1 MAVKKVIFRLREQDE
16 EIPNETENQQEQ
28 TTEDVG
34 EHETLPDETLS
45 FDALTNMINTVR
57 DCPGLLAMDDEDKRE
72 IWPVVKRSLAKYAG
86 RLQGMNLNNFRNYFR
101 S

>member
-16 EIPNETENQQEQ
+16 ETQNAEENPQEQ
-28 TTEDVG
+28 PAEEMAD
-34 EHETLPDETLS
+34 ETLPDETLA
-45 FDALTNMINTVR
+45 FDALINMITTVR
-57 DCPGLLAMDDEDKRE
+57 DNPGVLAMDDEDKRE

-86 RLQGMNLNNFRNYFR
+86 RLQGMNLDSFRNYFR